1 MSEAGSTF
9 VRWVTPYPVRIARAG
24 AAIGSPLCEVLSI
37 VLICPILLSM
47 AIWNGFPIIFY
58 DTGAYMLQGLGHI
71 FLAERSPVYS
81 LFLAAAG
88 ARVSLWLVA
97 IAQCAMTAFVITE
110 FARALRPMLSLWS
123 LLAIVTLVSIATGL
137 PWYAA
142 QIEPDFFVALVP
154 LGLYLF
160 AFHGRELKVVRLG
173 VLFCVVV
180 LATAAHPS
188 HIGLS
193 AGLILVLAL
202 LRFAPASWVT
212 AHALPRPRL
221 LLAVLSLALAMAS
234 VVACNYSFTRQAF
247 LSRSGAIFLEARMMG
262 DGLIKPVLDETCPQ
276 SGYRLCAY
284 RQKLPTRADT
294 WLWEPWVSPFEKL
307 GGFRK
312 REPEAAAIV
321 AQSLAR
327 FPLRNAV
334 MALKD
339 AALQFVWFQ
348 TGDGIVPQEWV
359 LNREFKTAI
368 PQQLSDYDHAYQQ
381 EGAIWFLPVNIVHV
395 PIAFLALVAL
405 GLLYRHAVRRRD
417 WAGMVLPAFVL
428 IALVGNA
435 FVCGV
440 FSGPHGRYQSRIMW
454 LPTLAVVLTVWPKV
468 EAERRARSGAKDAN
482 ISSLAR

>member
-1 MSEAGSTF
+1 MSEAGSTL
-9 VRWVTPYPVRIARAG
+9 VRWASPRPLRIATAG
-24 AAIGSPLCEVLSI
+24 AAIGSPLYEVLSI
-37 VLICPILLSM
+37 ILLCPILLSV

-97 IAQCAMTAFVITE
+97 IVQCAMTAFVITE

-123 LLAIVTLVSIATGL
+123 LLAIVALVCIATGL

-142 QIEPDFFVALVP
+142 EIEPDFFVALVA
-154 LGLYLF
+154 LGVYLF
-160 AFHGRELKVVRLG
+160 AFHGAALGRVRLG
-173 VLFCVVV
+173 ILFCIVT

-193 AGLILVLAL
+193 AGLLVMLTAP
-202 LRFAPASWVT
+202 RFAPSSWIE
-212 AHALPRPRL
+212 ANGLPRPRL
-221 LLAVLSLALAMAS
+221 LLGALSLVLAVTS
-234 VVACNYSFTRQAF
+234 VVACNYKFTHQAF

-276 SGYRLCAY
+276 THYKLCAY
-284 RQKLPTRADT
+284 REKLPTRADT
-294 WLWEPWVSPFEKL
+294 WLWEPWVSPFERL

-321 AQSLAR
+321 SQSLQR
-327 FPLRNAV
+327 YPLRNAV

-339 AALQFVWFQ
+339 AALQFIWFQ

-359 LNREFKTAI
+359 LNQEFKLAI

-381 EGAIWFLPVNIVHV
+381 EGAIWFLPVNVVHV
-395 PIAFLALVAL
+395 PIAFLSLIAL
-405 GLLYRHAVRRRD
+405 GLLYRHARRRRD
-417 WAGMVLPAFVL
+417 WASGVLPAFVL
-428 IALVGNA
+428 LALVGNA

-454 LPTLAVVLTVWPKV
+454 LPSLAVVLTVWPRV
-468 EAERRARSGAKDAN
+468 EAERRVRFGVGEVAP
-482 ISSLAR
+482 

>member
-9 VRWVTPYPVRIARAG
+9 VRWVSPRPSRVAMGG
-24 AAIGSPLCEVLSI
+24 AAIGSTLYEVLSI
-37 VLICPILLSM
+37 ILLCPILLSV

-81 LFLAAAG
+81 LFLAPAG

-97 IAQCAMTAFVITE
+97 CVQCLMTAFVITE

-123 LLAIVTLVSIATGL
+123 LLAIVALVSIATGL

-142 QIEPDFFVALVP
+142 EIEPDFFVALVV
-154 LGLYLF
+154 LGLYLV
-160 AFHGRELKVVRLG
+160 AFHRTALGRVRLCA
-173 VLFCVVV
+173 LLCVVT

-193 AGLILVLAL
+193 AGLILVLTA
-202 LRFAPASWVT
+202 LRFAPPTWIEANG
-212 AHALPRPRL
+212 LQRPRVL
-221 LLAVLSLALAMAS
+221 LGALSLALAVAS
-234 VVACNYSFTRQAF
+234 VVACNYRFTHQIF

-262 DGLIKPVLDETCPQ
+262 DGLIKPVLDTTCPQ
-276 SGYRLCAY
+276 SHYKLCAY
-284 RQKLPTRADT
+284 RERLPTRGDT

-307 GGFRK
+307 GGFKK

-321 AQSLAR
+321 SQSLQLY
-327 FPLRNAV
+327 PVRNAI
-334 MALKD
+334 MAFKD
-339 AALQFVWFQ
+339 VALQFVWFQ

-359 LNREFKTAI
+359 LNREFKLAI

-381 EGAIWFLPVNIVHV
+381 EGAIWFLPVNVVHV
-395 PIAFLALVAL
+395 PIAFLSLIALF
-405 GLLYRHAVRRRD
+405 LLFRHAVRRHD
-417 WAGMVLPAFVL
+417 WHSGVLPAFVL
-428 IALVGNA
+428 LALVGNA

-454 LPTLAVVLTVWPKV
+454 LPTLAVVLTVWPRV
-468 EAERRARSGAKDAN
+468 EAERRIRFGADEGAT
-482 ISSLAR
+482 